1 MCVGFY
7 GGNLYCRWDYWEK
20 YWWRRVVMILDG
32 IIFLYILSLWGK
44 IIVKLVVN
52 LFIRYNV
59 LGKSRLNLIKNDL
72 FRKEFENFVL

>member
-1 MCVGFY
+1 
-7 GGNLYCRWDYWEK
+7 
-20 YWWRRVVMILDG
+20 MILDG